1 LIDSQG
7 HIVHIDFGF
16 LFDISPGRN
25 MKFESAEFKLTR
37 YFINIISREY
47 INIMGGHHNTE
58 AFNYYV
64 DLTTKGFLEIRHYQE
79 HIFNVIR
86 IMATTGLKCFRP
98 KSLQV
103 IKINICRICK
113 LDF

>member
-1 LIDSQG
+1 MEISLLIIKDILFTLILDSFSIYPLEETWNLKVLNLSSQG
-7 HIVHIDFGF
+7 IFHKYE
-16 LFDISPGRN
+16 LN
-25 MKFESAEFKLTR
+25 
-37 YFINIISREY
+37 REY

-64 DLTTKGFLEIRHYQE
+64 DLTIKGFLEIRHYQE
-79 HIFNVIR
+79 HIYNVTR

-103 IKINICRICK
+103 
-113 LDF
+113 